1 MSTTVETAVLLRI
14 VASPIAG
21 RAGEETPIAG
31 PMTIGREDNNGIIIP
46 EASVSRRHASIEP
59 APNGALK
66 VTDLSSGNGVY
77 VDNKK
82 IDKVATIAPGQR
94 FRIAGTTFEC
104 VRPVIAATVLDAAPV
119 SEHDAPTMFMAA
131 PPAAVAAA
139 AVPPAK
145 AAPRAFI
152 IRVLAGS
159 RKGAEIEVKDGRATL
174 GRSADCTIAFEERD
188 ISRKHATI
196 EWTDEG
202 FQITDTN
209 STMGVWVGK
218 REVKSYLLQPGEKVR
233 LGDTVT
239 IEVVPVAPAVPVVPE
254 PVGRPAPVVEEVN
267 PDATMFVPAKDA
279 APPPAE
285 PEPVNPDAT
294 VFMTPSMVN
303 MPAAVPEPEPVN
315 PDATVFM
322 TPSKV
327 SMLAASATQDMPAV
341 KAPGAPEAKAPPA
354 PAPPK
359 PAAPAAPKA
368 TQTKI
373 PKAAPAPKPSEKG
386 VTDDDFSHT
395 VVIHLPDLAKLTAP
409 EAWSIDKEGEA
420 SEFHAHKPILLDDA
434 ESLWYVASGGVLI
447 FTVQVENGQPV
458 GTRQHFLGIVPG
470 QCFFGFDIASYG
482 LGSGFLAVAK
492 QGTKVRKIKRNRLQ
506 QLSKDPKQRAAVA
519 GLVDTWVSGLSSAL
533 VRDQTTKRT
542 GELKLTAGAR
552 VELKTDTKATAAD
565 GVVWVDVTSGS
576 IMFDDMS
583 TPTFSL
589 RRTLF
594 PVTSYSWI
602 QPLSDEFGTM
612 STTPLDT
619 KQALGDDAAWAGLDV
634 LHQAICESEF
644 ISKKL
649 ATVDEFVRLQEK
661 AQQSDA
667 AAEAGYD
674 AIGSV
679 LRMDASTPQEFRA
692 TGTTDAIMGAVKIVG
707 GALGIEVK
715 DAPASDDD
723 EQRLQLTFEERMAII
738 ASNSGFRTRVVALR
752 DDWWS
757 RDQGPMLGQMA
768 ETKQSVALLPSGP
781 KSYKVVNPKDGTEQ
795 AVTPRVAETISAFA
809 HQLYRPMPEGQLK
822 VSDVIAFGA
831 RGLGSDV
838 RWIVA
843 MAVIVG
849 MFGTVTPY
857 LTGQVFD
864 VAVPQADRGMLYGY
878 GVALLAAAIATSMF
892 KLTQGIATIRMQAR
906 MSSTIQS
913 ALWDRIL
920 NLPVNFFRK
929 YSAGDLA
936 DRAAGIDAIQELI
949 AGAGVAAVLGSVS
962 GLFYVGQ
969 MFGYDLRLA
978 MIAILLTIT
987 YVGFNMLC
995 NYAQLRSQRDEFAL
1009 RGRIQGLVLNLV
1021 TGVSKLRI
1029 CGAEQHAFRVWA
1041 TSFAQQRKITFRVG
1055 TIQNI
1060 ASVFG
1065 GVFPIVSSIMIFMIV
1080 ISERQAAAPG
1090 GPPGL
1095 TTGDFIAFNAAF
1107 GLFMMAM
1114 QALGDASLSLLRVVP
1129 IYERLMPI
1137 LTTPPEV
1144 DKSKSF
1150 PGKLTG
1156 AIELSH
1162 LHFRYDP
1169 DGPYIVKDISL
1180 KIEPGE
1186 FVAFVGESGCGKST
1200 LMRLMLGFEQPS
1212 SGTIYFDGQE
1222 LGSLDLRL
1230 VRQQMGVV
1238 MQQSRVMP
1246 CEIYRNIIGA
1256 STRSLEEAWEAAEK
1270 SGLAD
1275 DVRAMPMGMH
1285 TYVSEGGGTLSGGQR
1300 QRLMI
1305 ARAIVNKPKI
1315 IFLDE
1320 ATSALDNRTQAIVT
1334 ESMDKMSATRI
1345 VIAHRLSTIQN
1356 AHRICYCKAGQIVEM
1371 GSFDEL
1377 MAKNGLFAELAKRQ
1391 MA

>member
-1 MSTTVETAVLLRI
+1 MSASQVRMAAAQGTAPVPKADDLF
-14 VASPIAG
+14 STMPIEAVK
-21 RAGEETPIAG
+21 TPG
-31 PMTIGREDNNGIIIP
+31 
-46 EASVSRRHASIEP
+46 P
-59 APNGALK
+59 APE
-66 VTDLSSGNGVY
+66 S
-77 VDNKK
+77 
-82 IDKVATIAPGQR
+82 
-94 FRIAGTTFEC
+94 
-104 VRPVIAATVLDAAPV
+104 
-119 SEHDAPTMFMAA
+119 
-131 PPAAVAAA
+131 
-139 AVPPAK
+139 
-145 AAPRAFI
+145 
-152 IRVLAGS
+152 
-159 RKGAEIEVKDGRATL
+159 
-174 GRSADCTIAFEERD
+174 
-188 ISRKHATI
+188 
-196 EWTDEG
+196 
-202 FQITDTN
+202 
-209 STMGVWVGK
+209 
-218 REVKSYLLQPGEKVR
+218 
-233 LGDTVT
+233 
-239 IEVVPVAPAVPVVPE
+239 
-254 PVGRPAPVVEEVN
+254 
-267 PDATMFVPAKDA
+267 
-279 APPPAE
+279 
-285 PEPVNPDAT
+285 
-294 VFMTPSMVN
+294 
-303 MPAAVPEPEPVN
+303 
-315 PDATVFM
+315 
-322 TPSKV
+322 
-327 SMLAASATQDMPAV
+327 
-341 KAPGAPEAKAPPA
+341 EAKPA
-354 PAPPK
+354 PAATSSPSKAAAKPTPAAAPK
-359 PAAPAAPKA
+359 PA
-368 TQTKI
+368 
-373 PKAAPAPKPSEKG
+373 EKG

-409 EAWSIDKEGEA
+409 QAWSIDKEGEL
-420 SEFHAHKPILLDDA
+420 SEFHAHKPILLDDP
-434 ESLWYVASGGVLI
+434 EHLWYVVSGGVLI
-447 FTVQVENGQPV
+447 FTVQVENGQPT
-458 GTRQHFLGIVPG
+458 GPRTHFLGIVQG

-492 QGTKVRKIKRNRLQ
+492 QGTQVRKIKRSRLQ

-533 VRDQTTKRT
+533 IADQHSKRT
-542 GELKLTAGAR
+542 DEQKLKAGQR
-552 VELKTDTKATAAD
+552 VELNTNTKATAAD

-602 QPLSDEFGTM
+602 QPLSDEFGALT
-612 STTPLDT
+612 TTPLDT
-619 KQALGDDAAWAGLDV
+619 QKALGDEAAWAGVDV

-661 AQQSDA
+661 AQQSNA

-692 TGTTDAIMGAVKIVG
+692 TGTTDAIMGAVKVVG
-707 GALGIEVK
+707 ASLGIDIR
-715 DAPASDDD
+715 DAPATDD
-723 EQRLQLTFEERMAII
+723 EEKMNLTFEERMAII
-738 ASNSGFRTRVVALR
+738 SSNSGFRTRVVALR
-752 DDWWS
+752 DDWWV
-757 RDQGPMLGQMA
+757 RDQGPMLGQLSDS
-768 ETKQSVALLPSGP
+768 KQAVALLPTSA
-781 KSYKVVNPKDGTEQ
+781 KAYKLVNPRNGTEQ
-795 AVTPRVAETISAFA
+795 PITPKVAETISAFA
-809 HQLYRPMPEGQLK
+809 HQLYRPLPEGALK
-822 VSDVIAFGA
+822 VSDVIKFGA
-831 RGLGSDV
+831 RGLGSDI

-864 VAVPQADRGMLYGY
+864 VAVPQADRNMLYGY
-878 GVALLAAAIATSMF
+878 GIALVAAAIATSLF
-892 KLTQGIATIRMQAR
+892 KLTQGIATVRMQAR
-906 MSSTIQS
+906 MSSVIQ
-913 ALWDRIL
+913 AAVWDRIL

-929 YSAGDLA
+929 FSAGDLA

-962 GLFYVGQ
+962 GLFFVGQ

-978 MIAILLTIT
+978 MIAILLTIM
-987 YVGFNMLC
+987 YVGVNMLC
-995 NYAQLRSQRDEFAL
+995 NYAQLRSQREEITI
-1009 RGRIQGLVLNLV
+1009 RGRLSGLVLNLV

-1041 TSFAQQRKITFRVG
+1041 TQFAQQRKITFRVG

-1065 GVFPIVSSIMIFMIV
+1065 GVFPIISSITIFMIV
-1080 ISERQAAAPG
+1080 IGERTAAAAAPG

-1107 GLFMMAM
+1107 GLFMGAM

-1144 DKSKSF
+1144 DKSKAF

-1200 LMRLMLGFEQPS
+1200 LMRLMLGFEQPT
-1212 SGTIYFDGQE
+1212 SGSIYFDGQE

-1256 STRSLEEAWEAAEK
+1256 TTRSLEEAWEAAEK
-1270 SGLAD
+1270 AGLAD

-1305 ARAIVNKPKI
+1305 SRAIVNKPKI

-1320 ATSALDNRTQAIVT
+1320 ATSALDNRTQSIVT
-1334 ESMDKMSATRI
+1334 ESMNKMSATRI
-1345 VIAHRLSTIQN
+1345 VIAHRLSTIQDAN
-1356 AHRICYCKAGQIVEM
+1356 RICYCKAGQIVEM
-1371 GSFDEL
+1371 GSYEEL
-1377 MAKNGLFAELAKRQ
+1377 MKKGGLFAELARRQ

>member
-1 MSTTVETAVLLRI
+1 LSSGIVDTAIVVRI
-14 VASPIAG
+14 VSSSLGG
-21 RAGEETPIAG
+21 RAGEETSVTGPI
-31 PMTIGREDNNGIIIP
+31 TIGREEVNAIVVN
-46 EASVSRRHASIEP
+46 EASVSRKHASAEP
-59 APNGALK
+59 QSDGSLK
-66 VTDLSSGNGVY
+66 ITDLSSGNGVY
-77 VDNKK
+77 VDGRK
-82 IDKVATIAPGQR
+82 INKVATIPPGQR
-94 FRIAGTTFEC
+94 FKIGSTVFEC
-104 VRPVIAATVLDAAPV
+104 VKPAAAETVLDQPV
-119 SEHDAPTMFMAA
+119 PVVDAHNAPTMFMEA
-131 PPAAVAAA
+131 PVAAA
-139 AVPPAK
+139 PADARSAK
-145 AAPRAFI
+145 AAPFTPVPFI
-152 IRVLAGS
+152 IRVVAGS
-159 RKGAEIEVKDGRATL
+159 KKGAEVQVKDGAATL
-174 GRSADCTIAFEERD
+174 GRAAQCTIAFEERD
-188 ISRKHATI
+188 ISRKHARI
-196 EWTDEG
+196 ESTPEG
-202 FQITDTN
+202 LLISDTN
-209 STMGVWVGK
+209 STMGVWIGK
-218 REVKSYLLQPGEKVR
+218 KDVKSYLLQPGERVR

-239 IEVVPVAPAVPVVPE
+239 FEVDLVEAPKPAAAPAAAA
-254 PVGRPAPVVEEVN
+254 PAAV
-267 PDATMFVPAKDA
+267 A
-279 APPPAE
+279 APPLSPVEAE

-294 VFMTPSMVN
+294 MFLTASKVDMAAAQSTGT
-303 MPAAVPEPEPVN
+303 MPAPAPPSPPADEPVN
-315 PDATVFM
+315 PDATVFL

-327 SMLAASATQDMPAV
+327 NMAKP
-341 KAPGAPEAKAPPA
+341 APE
-354 PAPPK
+354 PK
-359 PAAPAAPKA
+359 PA
-368 TQTKI
+368 
-373 PKAAPAPKPSEKG
+373 EKG

-395 VVIHLPDLAKLTAP
+395 VVIHLPQIAKLTAP
-409 EAWSIDKEGEA
+409 EAWSIDKEGEV
-420 SEFHAHKPILLDDA
+420 SEFHAHKPILLDDPDH
-434 ESLWYVASGGVLI
+434 LWYVVSGGVLM

-458 GTRQHFLGIVPG
+458 GPRQHFLGIVQG
-470 QCFFGFDIASYG
+470 QCFFGFDTGSYG

-492 QGTKVRKIKRNRLQ
+492 QGTQVRKIRRSRLQ
-506 QLSKDPKQRAAVA
+506 ELSKDPKQRAAVA
-519 GLVDTWVSGLSSAL
+519 GLVETWVSGLSSAL
-533 VRDQTTKRT
+533 MRDQTTRRT
-542 GELKLTAGAR
+542 GELKLKAGTR

-576 IMFDDMS
+576 IMFDDMA

-594 PVTSYSWI
+594 PVTQYSWI

-612 STTPLDT
+612 ATTPVDT
-619 KQALGDDAAWAGLDV
+619 KQALGDDAAWAGMDV

-661 AQQSDA
+661 AQQSNA

-707 GALGIEVK
+707 ASLGIDVR
-715 DAPASDDD
+715 DQPSTGDDD
-723 EQRLQLTFEERMAII
+723 EKMQLTFEERMAII
-738 ASNSGFRTRVVALR
+738 SSNSGFRTRVVALR
-752 DDWWS
+752 DDWWV
-757 RDQGPMLGQMA
+757 RDQGPMLGQLSDSRQA
-768 ETKQSVALLPSGP
+768 VALLPTSA
-781 KSYKVVNPKDGTEQ
+781 KSYRLINPKAGTDEP
-795 AVTPRVAETISAFA
+795 VTPKNAETISAFA
-809 HQLYRPMPEGQLK
+809 HQLYRPLPEGALR
-822 VSDVIAFGA
+822 VSDVVAFGA
-831 RGLGSDV
+831 RGLGSDI

-864 VAVPQADRGMLYGY
+864 VAVPQADRSMLYGY
-878 GVALLAAAIATSMF
+878 GVALVMAAIATSLF
-892 KLTQGIATIRMQAR
+892 KLTQGIATVRMQAR
-906 MSSTIQS
+906 MSSTIQ
-913 ALWDRIL
+913 AAVWDRIL

-949 AGAGVAAVLGSVS
+949 AGAGVAAILGSVS

-995 NYAQLRSQRDEFAL
+995 NYAQLRSQRDEIQL
-1009 RGRIQGLVLNLV
+1009 RGRISGLVLNLV

-1041 TSFAQQRKITFRVG
+1041 TQFAQQRKITFRVG
-1055 TIQNI
+1055 TIQNV

-1065 GVFPIVSSIMIFMIV
+1065 GVFPIISSITIFMIV
-1080 ISERQAAAPG
+1080 IGQRQAAAAAGPG
-1090 GPPGL
+1090 APPGL

-1107 GLFMMAM
+1107 GLFMGAM

-1129 IYERLMPI
+1129 IYERLMPV

-1162 LHFRYDP
+1162 LHFKYDP

-1200 LMRLMLGFEQPS
+1200 LMRLMLGFEQPT
-1212 SGTIYFDGQE
+1212 SGSIYFDGQE

-1256 STRSLEEAWEAAEK
+1256 TTKSLEDAWEAAEK

-1334 ESMDKMSATRI
+1334 ESMDRMSATRI

-1356 AHRICYCKAGQIVEM
+1356 ANRICYCKAGQIVEM
-1371 GSFDEL
+1371 GSYDEL
-1377 MAKNGLFAELAKRQ
+1377 MKKGGLFYDLAKRQ

>member
-1 MSTTVETAVLLRI
+1 MSTTVETAILLRI
-14 VASPIAG
+14 VTSSLKD
-21 RAGEETPIAG
+21 RAGEETPITG
-31 PMTIGREDNNGIIIP
+31 PITIGREDHNAIVLA
-46 EASVSRRHASIEP
+46 EASVSRKHASVEP
-59 APNGALK
+59 VHNGLR
-66 VTDLSSGNGVY
+66 VVDLSSGNGVWILGPSGAEK
-77 VDNKK
+77 DKQK
-82 IDKVATIAPGQR
+82 IAKEATIAPGQR
-94 FRIAGTTFEC
+94 FRIGSTIFEC
-104 VRPVIAATVLDAAPV
+104 VRPALAETILDQPAIGV
-119 SEHDAPTMFMAA
+119 SAHDAPTVFMSA
-131 PPAAVAAA
+131 PPSAALAAEA
-139 AVPPAK
+139 RSAEAEPTAPPT
-145 AAPRAFI
+145 PPPFT
-152 IRVLAGS
+152 IRVTAGS
-159 RKGAEIEVKDGRATL
+159 KKGTEVEVTTGEATL
-174 GRSADCTIAFEERD
+174 GRAGDCTIAFEERD
-188 ISRKHATI
+188 ISRKHARI
-196 EWTDEG
+196 EWTAEG
-202 FQITDTN
+202 FVITDTN

-218 REVKSYLLQPGEKVR
+218 KDVKSYLLRPGEKVR

-239 IEVVPVAPAVPVVPE
+239 IEIVPIAAPVAAD
-254 PVGRPAPVVEEVN
+254 VN
-267 PDATMFVPAKDA
+267 PDATMFVPAKEAAPA
-279 APPPAE
+279 APPVGAE
-285 PEPVNPDAT
+285 LAPPDAVNPDAT
-294 VFMTPSMVN
+294 VFMTPSQVKMAAAQGPAEAPKPADVFSTME
-303 MPAAVPEPEPVN
+303 MPAIAPV
-315 PDATVFM
+315 T
-322 TPSKV
+322 
-327 SMLAASATQDMPAV
+327 
-341 KAPGAPEAKAPPA
+341 E
-354 PAPPK
+354 PAPPVAEIAPPVAVPKPTPK
-359 PAAPAAPKA
+359 PA
-368 TQTKI
+368 
-373 PKAAPAPKPSEKG
+373 EGG

-395 VVIHLPDLAKLTAP
+395 VVIRLPDIAKLTAP
-409 EAWSIDKEGEA
+409 QAWSIDKEGEA
-420 SEFHAHKPILLDDA
+420 SEFLAHKPLLLDDP
-434 ESLWYVASGGVLI
+434 EHLWYVVSGGVLI
-447 FTVQVENGQPV
+447 FTVQVENGQPI
-458 GTRQHFLGIVPG
+458 GPRQHFLGIVPG

-492 QGTKVRKIKRNRLQ
+492 QGTQVRRIKRSRLQ
-506 QLSKDPKQRAAVA
+506 QISKDPKQRAAVA
-519 GLVDTWVSGLSSAL
+519 GLVDTWVTGLCSAL
-533 VRDQTTKRT
+533 LADQTGKRT
-542 GELKLTAGAR
+542 GELKLKAGQR
-552 VELKTDTKATAAD
+552 VELKTDTKATADD
-565 GVVWVDVTSGS
+565 GVVWVDATSGS

-602 QPLSDEFGTM
+602 QPLSDEFGALT
-612 STTPLDT
+612 TTPLAT
-619 KQALGDDAAWAGLDV
+619 EKALGDEAAWAGIDV

-661 AQQSDA
+661 AQQSNA

-692 TGTTDAIMGAVKIVG
+692 TGTTDAIMGAVKLVAA
-707 GALGIEVK
+707 ALGIDVK
-715 DAPASDDD
+715 DAPAADD
-723 EQRLQLTFEERMAII
+723 EERAHLTFEERMAII

-752 DDWWS
+752 DDWWV
-757 RDQGPMLGQMA
+757 RDQGPMLGQMSDS
-768 ETKQSVALLPSGP
+768 KQAVALLPAGA
-781 KSYKVVNPKDGTEQ
+781 KSYRVVNPKTGTEQ
-795 AVTPRVAETISAFA
+795 TVTPPIAETISAFA
-809 HQLYRPMPEGQLK
+809 HQLYRPLPDGVLK

-831 RGLGSDV
+831 RGLGSDI

-864 VAVPQADRGMLYGY
+864 VAVPQADRSMLYGY
-878 GVALLAAAIATSMF
+878 GVALIAAAIATSMF
-892 KLTQGIATIRMQAR
+892 KLTQGIATVRMQAR
-906 MSSTIQS
+906 MSSAIQAS
-913 ALWDRIL
+913 VWDRIL

-949 AGAGVAAVLGSVS
+949 AGAGVAAILGSVS

-969 MFGYDLRLA
+969 MFGYDLKLA
-978 MIAILLTIT
+978 LFAILLTIT
-987 YVGFNMLC
+987 YVGVNMLC
-995 NYAQLRSQRDEFAL
+995 NYAQLRSQRDEFQL
-1009 RGRIQGLVLNLV
+1009 RGRISGLVLNLV

-1041 TSFAQQRKITFRVG
+1041 TQFAQQRKITFRVG

-1060 ASVFG
+1060 AAVFGSVFP
-1065 GVFPIVSSIMIFMIV
+1065 VVSSIIIFLVV
-1080 ISERQAAAPG
+1080 IGERDAAAAGPG
-1090 GPPGL
+1090 AAAASL

-1107 GLFMMAM
+1107 GLFMAAM

-1129 IYERLMPI
+1129 IYERLTPI

-1200 LMRLMLGFEQPS
+1200 LMRLMLGFEQPT
-1212 SGTIYFDGQE
+1212 SGSIYFDGQE
-1222 LGSLDLRL
+1222 LGGLDLRL

-1256 STRSLEEAWEAAEK
+1256 TTKSLEEAWEAAEK
-1270 SGLAD
+1270 AGLAD

-1334 ESMDKMSATRI
+1334 ESMNRMSATRI
-1345 VIAHRLSTIQN
+1345 VIAHRLSTIQDAN
-1356 AHRICYCKAGQIVEM
+1356 RICYCKNGQIVEM
-1371 GSFDEL
+1371 GSYAEL